1 MNYSGISIDPI
12 FVIKKYKELLQLIN
26 KIDIFANM
34 KHPRVSLDQWRTL
47 LAVVEQGG
55 FAQAANYLHRSQS
68 AVSYAVQ
75 RLQDN
80 LGMSVLRIEG
90 RRGVLT
96 EAGEV
101 VLRRARQLL
110 RDADALETLAQEL
123 KAGWEAEIRLVVD
136 AAFPTEILMAALQAF
151 APHDRGTRVLM
162 QEVVLSGAMD
172 ALREGSADLVI
183 SAGLPDTV
191 LADELM
197 EIEFVAVAHPN
208 HPLHKHN
215 KLLGFNDLRREMQ
228 IVIRDSGQYQVAD
241 HGWLES
247 EHRWTVSS
255 IERALS
261 TVIHGL
267 GFAWLPRHRILTHL
281 ESGQL
286 KPLPLT
292 QGQTYSTHLYLSYAH
307 PEQVGPATSLL
318 TQHLQDAV
326 REFQSHVDAIQ

>member
-1 MNYSGISIDPI
+1 MNP
-12 FVIKKYKELLQLIN
+12 
-26 KIDIFANM
+26 
-34 KHPRVSLDQWRTL
+34 PRVSLEQWRTL
-47 LAVVEQGG
+47 QAVIEQRG
-55 FAQAANYLHRSQS
+55 FAQAAAYLHRSQS

-75 RLQDN
+75 RLQVN
-80 LGMSVLRIEG
+80 LGVSVLRIEG
-90 RRGVLT
+90 RRAVLT

-101 VLRRARQLL
+101 VLRGARQLL
-110 RDADALETLAQEL
+110 RDAEALETLAHEL

-136 AAFPTEILMAALQAF
+136 AAFPTEVLMEALQAF

-172 ALREGSADLVI
+172 VLREGTADLVI

-191 LADELM
+191 LADELI
-197 EIEFVAVAHPN
+197 EIEFVAVARAD
-208 HPLHKHN
+208 HPLHQQN
-215 KLLGFNDLRREMQ
+215 KLLEFSDLRREMQ

-261 TVIHGL
+261 TVNYGL
-267 GFAWLPRHRILTHL
+267 GFAWLPRHRILPYL

-286 KPLPLT
+286 KALPLS
-292 QGQTYSTHLYLSYAH
+292 QGQTYSAHLYLSYAH
-307 PEQVGPATSLL
+307 PERIGPATRLL
-318 TQHLQDAV
+318 TKHLQNAV
-326 REFQSHVDAIQ
+326 DKFKSQVASTQ

>member
-1 MNYSGISIDPI
+1 MS
-12 FVIKKYKELLQLIN
+12 
-26 KIDIFANM
+26 
-34 KHPRVSLDQWRTL
+34 HPRVSLEQWRTL
-47 LAVVEQGG
+47 QAVVEQGG
-55 FAQAANYLHRSQS
+55 FAQAASHLHRSQS

-80 LGMSVLRIEG
+80 LGVAVLRIEG
-90 RRGVLT
+90 RRAVLT

-101 VLRRARQLL
+101 VLRRVRQLL
-110 RDADALETLAQEL
+110 RDAEALETLAHEL
-123 KAGWEAEIRLVVD
+123 KAGWEAAIHLVVD
-136 AAFPTEILMAALQAF
+136 AAFPTEVLMGALQAF
-151 APHDRGTRVLM
+151 APHDRGTRVFM

-172 ALREGSADLVI
+172 ALREGTADLVI
-183 SAGLPDTV
+183 GAGLPDTV
-191 LADELM
+191 LADELL
-197 EIEFVAVAHPN
+197 EIEFVAVAHPD
-208 HPLHKHN
+208 HPLHKQH
-215 KLLGFNDLRREMQ
+215 KLVDFSDLRREMQ

-261 TVIHGL
+261 TVTYGL
-267 GFAWLPRHRILTHL
+267 GFAWLPRHRIQSQL

-286 KPLPLT
+286 KALPLS

-307 PEQVGPATSLL
+307 PEHVGPATRLL

-326 REFQSHVDAIQ
+326 IAFQSRVDSTH

>member
-1 MNYSGISIDPI
+1 M
-12 FVIKKYKELLQLIN
+12 IKKRNYLLLLIYLF
-26 KIDIFANM
+26 DIFEAM
-34 KHPRVSLDQWRTL
+34 SHPRVSLEQWRTL
-47 LAVVEQGG
+47 QAVVEQGG
-55 FAQAANYLHRSQS
+55 FAQAAAHLHRSQS

-80 LGMSVLRIEG
+80 LGVSVLRIEG
-90 RRGVLT
+90 RRAVLT
-96 EAGEV
+96 EAGEA

-110 RDADALETLAQEL
+110 RDAVALETLAHEL

-136 AAFPTEILMAALQAF
+136 AAFPTEVLMEALQAF

-172 ALREGSADLVI
+172 ALREGMADLVI
-183 SAGLPDTV
+183 SAGIPETV
-191 LADELM
+191 LADELI
-197 EIEFVAVAHPN
+197 EIEFVAVAHPD
-208 HPLHKHN
+208 HPLHKQN
-215 KLLGFNDLRREMQ
+215 KSLEFSDLRREMQ

-261 TVIHGL
+261 TVSHGL
-267 GFAWLPRHRILTHL
+267 GFAWLPRHRVMIHL
-281 ESGQL
+281 EAGQL
-286 KPLPLT
+286 KALPLS

-307 PEQVGPATSLL
+307 PEHVGPAARLL

-326 REFQSHVDAIQ
+326 IAFQSRVASTQ

>member
-1 MNYSGISIDPI
+1 MS
-12 FVIKKYKELLQLIN
+12 
-26 KIDIFANM
+26 
-34 KHPRVSLDQWRTL
+34 HPRVSLDQWRTL
-47 LAVVEQGG
+47 QAVVEQGG
-55 FAQAANYLHRSQS
+55 FSQAAAYLHRSQS

-80 LGMSVLRIEG
+80 LGIPVLRIEG
-90 RRGVLT
+90 RRAVLT

-136 AAFPTEILMAALQAF
+136 AAFPTEILMEALQAF

-172 ALREGSADLVI
+172 ALREGNADLVI
-183 SAGLPDTV
+183 SAGLPESV
-191 LADELM
+191 LADELL
-197 EIEFVAVAHPN
+197 EIEFIAVAHPE
-208 HPLHKHN
+208 HPLHQHS
-215 KLLGFNDLRREMQ
+215 KLLEFSDLLREMQ

-261 TVIHGL
+261 TVMHGL
-267 GFAWLPRHRILTHL
+267 GFAWLPRHRVVPHL
-281 ESGQL
+281 ETGRL
-286 KPLPLT
+286 KVLPLA
-292 QGQTYSTHLYLSYAH
+292 QGQSYRTHLYLSYGH
-307 PEQVGPATSLL
+307 PEHVGPASQLL
-318 TQHLQDAV
+318 TRHLQNAV
-326 REFQSHVDAIQ
+326 KQFQASVIPPR

>member
-1 MNYSGISIDPI
+1 MNP
-12 FVIKKYKELLQLIN
+12 
-26 KIDIFANM
+26 
-34 KHPRVSLDQWRTL
+34 PRVSLEQWRTL
-47 LAVVEQGG
+47 QAVIEQRG
-55 FAQAANYLHRSQS
+55 FAQAAAYLHRSQS

-80 LGMSVLRIEG
+80 LGVSVLRIEG
-90 RRGVLT
+90 RRAVLT

-101 VLRRARQLL
+101 VLRGARQLL
-110 RDADALETLAQEL
+110 RDAEALETLAHEL

-136 AAFPTEILMAALQAF
+136 AAFPTEVLMEALQAF

-172 ALREGSADLVI
+172 VLRDGTADLVI

-191 LADELM
+191 LADELI
-197 EIEFVAVAHPN
+197 EIEFVAVARAD
-208 HPLHKHN
+208 HPLHQQN
-215 KLLGFNDLRREMQ
+215 KLLEFSDLRREMQ

-261 TVIHGL
+261 TVNYGL
-267 GFAWLPRHRILTHL
+267 GFAWLPRHRILPYL

-286 KPLPLT
+286 KALPLS
-292 QGQTYSTHLYLSYAH
+292 QGQTYSAHLYLSYAH
-307 PEQVGPATSLL
+307 PERIGPATRLL
-318 TQHLQDAV
+318 TKHLQNAV
-326 REFQSHVDAIQ
+326 DKFKSQVASTQ

>member
-1 MNYSGISIDPI
+1 MNP
-12 FVIKKYKELLQLIN
+12 
-26 KIDIFANM
+26 
-34 KHPRVSLDQWRTL
+34 PRVSLEQWRTL
-47 LAVVEQGG
+47 QAVIEQRG
-55 FAQAANYLHRSQS
+55 FAQAAAYLHRSQS

-80 LGMSVLRIEG
+80 LGVSVLRIEG
-90 RRGVLT
+90 RRAVLT

-101 VLRRARQLL
+101 VLRGARQLL
-110 RDADALETLAQEL
+110 RDAEALETLAHEL

-136 AAFPTEILMAALQAF
+136 AAFPTEVLMEALQAF

-172 ALREGSADLVI
+172 VLREGTADLVI

-191 LADELM
+191 LADELI
-197 EIEFVAVAHPN
+197 EIEFVAVARAD
-208 HPLHKHN
+208 HPLHQQN
-215 KLLGFNDLRREMQ
+215 KLLEFSDLRREMQ

-261 TVIHGL
+261 TVNYGL
-267 GFAWLPRHRILTHL
+267 GFAWLPRHRILPYL

-286 KPLPLT
+286 KALPLS
-292 QGQTYSTHLYLSYAH
+292 QGQTYSAHLYLSYAH
-307 PEQVGPATSLL
+307 PERIGPATRLL
-318 TQHLQDAV
+318 TKHLQNAV
-326 REFQSHVDAIQ
+326 DKFKSQVASTQ